1 MKSIDEQAA
10 REIVLFR
17 ISEAL
22 VPDGPSPLRVFADT
36 IHREGLTRRRMSVP
50 TLTNLLTGHMYPNLE
65 DRDGNVFKWDE
76 VPRRTCGRVVGA
88 QSVGSHEHRI
98 RKLEQQIVELTRRLS

>member
-22 VPDGPSPLRVFADT
+22 LPDGPSPLRVFAET
-36 IHREGLTRRRMSVP
+36 IRREGLTKRLLSVP
-50 TLTNLLTGHMYPNLE
+50 TITNLLTGRMYPTLQ
-65 DRDGNVFKWDE
+65 DREGRPFVWNE
-76 VPRRTCGRVVGA
+76 IPRRTCGRVAGS
-88 QSVGSHEHRI
+88 QSLGSHEHRI
-98 RKLEQQIVELTRRLS
+98 RKLEQQMIEVQRRLS